1 MISFSTRIKRF
12 EKNGEK
18 TGWSFIE
25 ISQRQ
30 AAQINPGTRVSF
42 RVKGSIDG
50 HEIQKTS
57 ILPVGEGSFILPI
70 NGTIRKA
77 IGKAMGDKVQVSLAL
92 DERALTLSPIFMTCL
107 KDDPPALKHFRTLPK
122 SHQNY
127 FSKWIESAK
136 TTSTKTKR
144 ITMAVMALSQGF
156 GFAEMVRANKRER
169 LS

>member
-25 ISQRQ
+25 INQRQ

-92 DERALTLSPIFMTCL
+92 DERALQTLEALGAIRRL
-107 KDDPPALKHFRTLPK
+107 DDGTFSVRQSVLGAAMNLRGTSVPAAGMVHCNEAAFAG
-122 SHQNY
+122 
-127 FSKWIESAK
+127 IEA
-136 TTSTKTKR
+136 T
-144 ITMAVMALSQGF
+144 
-156 GFAEMVRANKRER
+156 E
-169 LS
+169 

>member
-1 MISFSTRIKRF
+1 MSFSTRIKRF

-30 AAQINPGTRVSF
+30 ASQINPGTRVSF

-50 HEIQKTS
+50 HVIQKTS
-57 ILPVGEGSFILPI
+57 ILPMGKGSFILPI

-77 IGKAMGDKVQVSLAL
+77 IGKAMGDSVRVSLAL
-92 DERALTLSPIFMTCL
+92 DERALTLSPIFMKCL
-107 KDDPPALKHFRTLPK
+107 KDEPSALKHFRSLPK

-127 FSKWIESAK
+127 FSKWIEGAK
-136 TTSTKTKR
+136 TTPTKTKR
-144 ITMAVMALSQGF
+144 ITMAVVALSQGH